1 MFIVPHLS
9 PDAPGLWAELAA
21 QHSAGDRWELEALGI
36 GATSVIFSV
45 INTVILKPLPYRDP
59 QQLVQLWMRFSAHQL
74 PNDQNWV
81 SAPEFRDF
89 LTPEKMRSRG
99 LYAMPGLRRVL
110 AGSDDEWAA
119 RGGLIQRIATV
130 EQVCRELRF
139 EPGPELLG

>member
-1 MFIVPHLS
+1 MLNPAVSCAPARKDHL
-9 PDAPGLWAELAA
+9 L
-21 QHSAGDRWELEALGI
+21 
-36 GATSVIFSV
+36 T
-45 INTVILKPLPYRDP
+45 
-59 QQLVQLWMRFSAHQL
+59 
-74 PNDQNWV
+74 
-81 SAPEFRDF
+81 PEFRDF

>member
-1 MFIVPHLS
+1 TIYRALASPLLLSTVPLILRQTLQQWGYLVAKVDS
-9 PDAPGLWAELAA
+9 VLGTGRLRRWAVPTRAPARKYNLL
-21 QHSAGDRWELEALGI
+21 
-36 GATSVIFSV
+36 T
-45 INTVILKPLPYRDP
+45 
-59 QQLVQLWMRFSAHQL
+59 
-74 PNDQNWV
+74 
-81 SAPEFRDF
+81 PEFRDF